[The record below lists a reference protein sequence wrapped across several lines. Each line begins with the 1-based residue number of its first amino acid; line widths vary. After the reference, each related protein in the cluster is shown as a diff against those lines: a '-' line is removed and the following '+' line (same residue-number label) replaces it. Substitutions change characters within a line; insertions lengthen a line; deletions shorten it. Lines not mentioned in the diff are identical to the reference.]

1 MIDRS
6 GVNVQPAVQIV
17 AATSATGMQ
26 APKFSTA
33 PAC

>member
-6 GVNVQPAVQIV
+6 GVNVQPAEQIA

-26 APKFSTA
+26 APNA
-33 PAC
+33 